1 MRLYE
6 GMFLIDNDVVRAGWR
21 EAKSAVTKLVTK
33 HGGAVRSCRRWD
45 ERRLAYPIKRK
56 RRATYLLTYCELPST
71 ALAPLN
77 RDLEI
82 NEAVLRH
89 LLLRAEEIP
98 GRELELTAAEES
110 RDFVLPEP
118 PPDDHSDEEPEARE
132 EGSKSDDDDS
142 DDDSSGSD
150 DDEES

>member
-21 EAKSAVTKLVTK
+21 EAKSAVTKLVAK
-33 HGGAVRSCRRWD
+33 HGGEIRSCRRWD
-45 ERRLAYPIKRK
+45 ERRLAYPIKRR
-56 RRATYLLTYCELPST
+56 RRATYLLTYCDLPST

-82 NEAVLRH
+82 NEVVLRH
-89 LLLRAEEIP
+89 LLLRADELP
-98 GRELELTAAEES
+98 AQELELTAAEDS
-110 RDFVLPEP
+110 KDFVLPEP
-118 PPDDHSDEEPEARE
+118 PPDDHSDDEMETHA
-132 EGSKSDDDDS
+132 EGRRSDDDD
-142 DDDSSGSD
+142 DDSVSSD